1 MAYPA
6 ENTTQR
12 PIDISTSLQ
21 GQLERSKTTI
31 MEEISQRNLQYFG
44 DEVEKLDTWADD
56 LKVVLE
62 QEIKE
67 HDREIQEVRRTAKVA
82 PDLHEKLHWQK
93 RQKELEKQ
101 RNKKRR
107 ELFDRQ
113 DEVDDR
119 REMLITELEEK
130 MNQTIEE
137 QHLFTISWEVI

>member
-12 PIDISTSLQ
+12 PIDINTSLQ